1 MEEPL
6 DKYPCMWCG
15 DMVDHGKH
23 DCGDDGQSTST
34 DHPEDI
40 TGLAHELWALAQLM
54 PEEGIL
60 DGVMRIEEALQGKIK
75 GTKDPLL
82 EEMARAL
89 DVCIKSIECSATCY
103 QNSLWNANY
112 KANRVL
118 QKYNEQRGSDAKQ
131 RRDSKTV
138 EHHLAILREVGC

>member
-1 MEEPL
+1 MEKPL

-23 DCGDDGQSTST
+23 DCGDDGQNTRT
-34 DHPEDI
+34 DPPEDI
-40 TGLAHELWALAQLM
+40 TGLAHELWALAQLL

-75 GTKDPLL
+75 GTKDPLM

-89 DVCIKSIECSATCY
+89 E
-103 QNSLWNANY
+103 
-112 KANRVL
+112 RVSEDGHALLSMTIGSRLAVLEAL
-118 QKYNEQRGSDAKQ
+118 QKYRERG
-131 RRDSKTV
+131 
-138 EHHLAILREVGC
+138 E